1 MRRSR
6 NQIENT
12 EYRIQETEFR
22 IKHQIV
28 EIYGVQDLSC

>member
-6 NQIENT
+6 NQIEN
-12 EYRIQETEFR
+12 TEFR

-28 EIYGVQDLSC
+28 EIYGEQDLSC